1 MVRVVHL
8 ITSLETGGAEMM
20 LYKYL
25 QGADRTRTENI
36 VVCLGNDG
44 TLAEPIR
51 RLGIDVH
58 TIGLKRRFSAAAA
71 LVRLATLL
79 RREQPQILQSW
90 LYHADLIGL
99 LLGKLAG
106 ISKIVW
112 NLRCSNTGTIYT
124 KGTGAL
130 LLKSLAMLSGRPDA
144 VIANSVAGQIEHE
157 RLGYKPTRWELLPN
171 GFDLD
176 VFNPNPLARAQ
187 LRQEL
192 GLDSNAMLIGLV
204 ARFDPLKDQ
213 ENFLHAAAKL
223 QRTHRD
229 VQFVMVGRGIV
240 KKNAE
245 LSALIEQTGI
255 NATGLHLLGERRD
268 IANITAAL
276 DIATCSSNAE
286 GFPNIV
292 GEAMACGVPCAVTDV
307 GDAAIIVGDTGRVVP
322 ATDPGALSLAFT
334 SLVDIGPQA
343 RERLGSAARARIA
356 EHYDLL
362 AICRRYDD
370 LYEEMADPHAA
381 HRHWH
386 RGQQVGSKT

>member
-1 MVRVVHL
+1 MVRVLHL

-25 QGADRTRTENI
+25 QGADRMRTENT
-36 VVCLGNDG
+36 VVCLGSDG

-51 RLGIDVH
+51 QLGIDVH
-58 TIGLKRRFSAAAA
+58 TIRLKKRLSAVVA
-71 LVRLATLL
+71 LIRLAILL

-106 ISKIVW
+106 VSKIVW

-130 LLKSLAMLSGRPDA
+130 LLKSLAMLSGRPAA
-144 VIANSVAGQIEHE
+144 VIVNSVAGRIEHE

-176 VFNPNPLARAQ
+176 AFNPSPVARAR

-192 GLDSNAMLIGLV
+192 GLDSNAFLIGLV

-213 ENFLHAAAKL
+213 ENFLRAAAKL
-223 QRTHRD
+223 QRTRRN

-240 KKNAE
+240 KRNAE

-276 DIATCSSNAE
+276 DIATCASNAE

-307 GDAAIIVGDTGRVVP
+307 GDAAIIVGETGRVVP
-322 ATDPGALSLAFT
+322 AKDPVALSSAFA
-334 SLVDIGPQA
+334 SLVDIGEQA
-343 RERLGSAARARIA
+343 RTRLGCAARTRIA
-356 EHYDLL
+356 EHYSLA
-362 AICRRYDD
+362 AICKRYDD
-370 LYEEMADPHAA
+370 LYEDLADPHSE
-381 HRHWH
+381 HRSWH
-386 RGQQVGSKT
+386 RAQQVSGKI